1 MSIETITCQV
11 GTHEMT
17 IETGKMAKLADGAV
31 TVRVGETIV
40 MVTAVSQTKVRE
52 GQDWFPLSVEYKEK
66 AAAAGRFPGGSSSV
80 KDARPKKKF
89 SPAG

>member
-11 GTHEMT
+11 GTQEMT

-66 AAAAGRFPGGSSSV
+66 AAAAGRFPGGGH
-80 KDARPKKKF
+80 RPI
-89 SPAG
+89 